1 MRSVRLLFAV
11 LIASLFSANVL
22 LAQNVPATESGEEHA
37 AATGEEKKKM
47 DVAGEMFG
55 HVGDSHEWHLFGMGG
70 HPVAIPLP
78 IIAYTATKGL
88 QVFSASNFDYHG
100 MEERMKPGEES
111 IHLSNSFNG
120 FHLEKGIKEKLIADD
135 GSKVYDFSITKNVL
149 AMFLS
154 IGILLWIMLAVG
166 KKYQREGAGKAPSGF
181 QNAVEPVITFIRDEV
196 AKPNLGYKYM
206 KFMPLLLTLFF
217 FIWINNLLG
226 LLPFGFNFT
235 GNIAVTLCLALVA
248 FIVMLVN
255 ANKHFWSHLFNPPG
269 VPMGI
274 NVLLVLIE
282 VISLFV
288 KPIALTIR
296 LFANILAGHII
307 ILSVIFMIFIFANIS
322 TGVGIAFTPVS
333 IAFSIFMFMI
343 ELLVAAIQAFIFTNL
358 TAVFIGQA
366 IEESHAHEADHHHA
380 GEAVN
385 DLTGQQYHTSNM
397 EVVA

>member
-1 MRSVRLLFAV
+1 MRFFRHFLLLSATCLLAV
-11 LIASLFSANVL
+11 NALQ
-22 LAQNVPATESGEEHA
+22 AQNVPAVESGEHKTA
-37 AATGEEKKKM
+37 ASGEEKKKM

-78 IIAYTATKGL
+78 VIIYTATKGL
-88 QVFSASNFDYHG
+88 NVFSASNFDYHG
-100 MEERMKPGEES
+100 MEEKTMADGSTHISPS
-111 IHLSNSFNG
+111 YNG
-120 FHLEKGIKEKLIADD
+120 FHLEKGIKEKVIADD

-149 AMFLS
+149 AMLLS
-154 IGILLWIMLAVG
+154 IGILLWIMLTVG

-366 IEESHAHEADHHHA
+366 IEESHHHEADHHHV

-385 DLTGQQYHTSNM
+385 DLTGQQYHTSSA
-397 EVVA
+397 EVIA